1 MELTQEQRQEEC
13 RGGAQAAGNP
23 SGKGKTGQTR
33 TGVQVMAKLIG
44 LVRPLFPVM
53 VLAVLLGVSGFLCAI
68 FLNVFGAEALA
79 SVIGEDELSDMDK
92 KYIKFGRAFEEKFLT
107 QGKNENRTIDDT
119 LNLGWELLGMLPKSE
134 LDRVSDKTLEKYYRP
149 VEDEEV

>member
-1 MELTQEQRQEEC
+1 MKTVQWKRLWIWD
-13 RGGAQAAGNP
+13 GN
-23 SGKGKTGQTR
+23 
-33 TGVQVMAKLIG
+33 
-44 LVRPLFPVM
+44 
-53 VLAVLLGVSGFLCAI
+53 
-68 FLNVFGAEALA
+68 
-79 SVIGEDELSDMDK
+79 
-92 KYIKFGRAFEEKFLT
+92 FEEKFLT

>member
-1 MELTQEQRQEEC
+1 MKALQEPDHPELSNQLF
-13 RGGAQAAGNP
+13 AAY
-23 SGKGKTGQTR
+23 SK
-33 TGVQVMAKLIG
+33 VEDAK
-44 LVRPLFPVM
+44 
-53 VLAVLLGVSGFLCAI
+53 S
-68 FLNVFGAEALA
+68 LA

-119 LNLGWELLGMLPKSE
+119 LNLGWSFWVMLPKSE

-149 VEDEEV
+149 VEDEESIILRGGISDGKDVSTYKR